1 MNEEKFSNDRN
12 GAELTP
18 LETDALLAK
27 VEHILEQMLL
37 LAEVSAS
44 DNLDVDREAL
54 QRTMKRLQ
62 VRLDQVADELGRT
75 RGNPQ

>member
-1 MNEEKFSNDRN
+1 MNGEKFSNDKN

-44 DNLDVDREAL
+44 GDMNVDREAL

-62 VRLDQVADELGRT
+62 ARLDQVAEELGGG
-75 RGNPQ
+75 RGGPQ